1 MSEDHDVLI
10 RKEGR
15 AGRITLNRPAALNAL
30 TWDMA
35 LAIEKALNAWASD
48 NEVHVVVVDSAGEKA
63 FCAGGDITE
72 LYHKGRAGDYDYGRR
87 FWSDEYR
94 LNAKIHR
101 YAKPFVAFMDGIVMG
116 GGVGVSAHGSH
127 RVVTERSMVA
137 MPETGIGLIPDVGG
151 TFLLSRAPGRCGE
164 YLAMTS
170 ARMGAAD
177 AIFAGFADLYLPS
190 SQKAAAIAALCAT
203 GDPLAADALCQ
214 EPPSSDLERRL
225 AEINALFAGADALAT
240 VKALEAAGTPF
251 AIKAAAAIRR
261 NSPLSVATAFE
272 AVRRARSFA
281 TLEECLRQEYR
292 FTYRSQDMAEF
303 LEGIRAAVIDKDKKP
318 DWKPARLE
326 DLDPARVEALLAPLG
341 AHELQLV
348 EPDAEQEARRAALR
362 SQE

>member
-1 MSEDHDVLI
+1 MSEQQDILI

-35 LAIEKALNAWASD
+35 LAIEKALGAWATD
-48 NEVHVVVVDSAGEKA
+48 CDAQLVVVDSAGEKA
-63 FCAGGDITE
+63 FCAGGDIAE
-72 LYHKGRAGDYDYGRR
+72 LYRKGCTGDYEYGRR

-101 YAKPFVAFMDGIVMG
+101 YEKPFVAFMDGIVMG

-127 RVVTERSMVA
+127 RIVTERSMVA

-151 TFLLSRAPGRCGE
+151 TFLLSRAPGYCGE

-170 ARMGAAD
+170 ARMSPGD

-190 SQKAAAIAALCAT
+190 AKKQEAIAALCET
-203 GDPLAADALCQ
+203 GDPMAADALC
-214 EPPSSDLERRL
+214 EAPPSSELKTRF
-225 AEINALFAGADALAT
+225 AEIGDLFAGSDALAV
-240 VKALEAAGTPF
+240 VKALESAGTPF
-251 AIKAAAAIRR
+251 ATGAAAAIRR

-272 AVRRARSFA
+272 AVRRARSLS
-281 TLEECLRQEYR
+281 TIEECLRQEYR
-292 FTYRSQDMAEF
+292 FTYRSQDVAEF
-303 LEGIRAAVIDKDKKP
+303 LEGIRAAVIDKDRKP
-318 DWKPARLE
+318 NWNPSRLE

-341 AHELQLV
+341 
-348 EPDAEQEARRAALR
+348 
-362 SQE
+362 SQELKLDTSAKATK